1 MLYGG
6 MDRITEYQRLVRER
20 KIFVVV
26 VVVGGLIVRTRRLL
40 IAGQV
45 NVPINYIKQDSPIVN
60 SCRLRASTD

>member
-20 KIFVVV
+20 KIFVV